1 MGKVLTVKKVNN
13 IATETEQ
20 RPKGPT
26 TYPNHVQ
33 LFLKGRVCIRRE
45 KLNSV
50 ILYFMSH
57 YTLKQGSLDS

>member
-1 MGKVLTVKKVNN
+1 MGEVLTVKKVNN

-26 TYPNHVQ
+26 TYPNPGQ

>member
-1 MGKVLTVKKVNN
+1 MGEVLTVKKVNN

-26 TYPNHVQ
+26 TYPNPAQ

-45 KLNSV
+45 KL
-50 ILYFMSH
+50 YFISH

>member
-1 MGKVLTVKKVNN
+1 MGEVLTVKKVNN

-33 LFLKGRVCIRRE
+33 LFMKGRVCIRWE